1 MLSRRAR
8 RGRVCD
14 LPYRGRADAVGAL
27 ILKAMIAS
35 PSGGTPG
42 TPTGSPS
49 GISVYDSWAAE
60 APTASDDAPPGAPHG
75 PQLVVRTV
83 ATDDLPDTAT
93 ALVDRLPDT
102 HALAW
107 VRHGDGLVGW
117 GEALRFETFGP
128 GRFADA
134 DEAWRQVLGNAVVH
148 DDVNLPGSGLVAFGS
163 FAFDDV
169 SPGDESEDPAR
180 ASGVLIV
187 PRVVVGRRGE
197 KAWMTTISLVG
208 DRSAPVGEDLFSAYP
223 HEPVTAPGRVTLA
236 DGAVA
241 AADWPAVV
249 AEGIARIQTGD
260 LEKVV
265 LARDVVATTEHPL
278 DTRHLLGRLA
288 SAYDACWA
296 FSVDGMVGATPELL
310 VRSEKGLV
318 ASRVLAGTIR
328 REHSATDP
336 APGTHDG
343 GPGEEAAR
351 SGDDADLLRAAQLAR
366 SSKDLE
372 EHEFAVRSVAAAL
385 EPFCSSMNV
394 PEAPF
399 VLHLPNVMHLATDVT
414 GVLTDQHPG
423 SGRPAPSSLS
433 LAAALHPSAAVCG
446 TPTTAAR
453 SLIREIEG
461 LDRARYAGPVGWVGA
476 GGDGE
481 WGIALRSA
489 EISPA
494 DPHHIRLFAGC
505 GIVAASDPQ
514 AELAESEA
522 KLEPMRYAL
531 GASPR

>member
-1 MLSRRAR
+1 
-8 RGRVCD
+8 
-14 LPYRGRADAVGAL
+14 
-27 ILKAMIAS
+27 MIAS
-35 PSGGTPG
+35 PAGRTPG
-42 TPTGSPS
+42 ASTGTTVS
-49 GISVYDSWAAE
+49 GSWATV
-60 APTASDDAPPGAPHG
+60 APATPDRPRGAPLG
-75 PQLVVRTV
+75 PQLIVRTV
-83 ATDDLPDTAT
+83 AIDDLPDTPT

-102 HALAW
+102 NALAW

-134 DEAWRQVLGNAVVH
+134 DGAWRQVLDRAVVH
-148 DDVNLPGSGLVAFGS
+148 DDVGLPGSGLVAFGS

-169 SPGDESEDPAR
+169 SPGDEAEDPAR

-187 PRVVVGRRGE
+187 PRVVVGRRGDR
-197 KAWMTTISLVG
+197 AWMTTISLVG
-208 DRSAPVGEDLFSAYP
+208 DRSAPAGEDLLSAYP
-223 HEPVTAPGRVTLA
+223 HQPVTEPGRVVLA
-236 DGAVA
+236 DGAVG

-249 AEGIARIQTGD
+249 AEGITRIQTGE

-265 LARDVVATTEHPL
+265 LARDVVATAEHPL

-328 REHSATDP
+328 REH
-336 APGTHDG
+336 
-343 GPGEEAAR
+343 GPGSPDAPA
-351 SGDDADLLRAAQLAR
+351 DADLLHAAQLAR

-385 EPFCSSMNV
+385 EPFCTSMNV

-414 GVLTDQHPG
+414 GVLTDQNPV
-423 SGRPAPSSLS
+423 SGGRATSSLS

-476 GGDGE
+476 DGDGE

-489 EISPA
+489 EISPRN
-494 DPHHIRLFAGC
+494 PRHIRLFAGC

-531 GASPR
+531 GATS

>member
-1 MLSRRAR
+1 
-8 RGRVCD
+8 
-14 LPYRGRADAVGAL
+14 
-27 ILKAMIAS
+27 
-35 PSGGTPG
+35 
-42 TPTGSPS
+42 
-49 GISVYDSWAAE
+49 
-60 APTASDDAPPGAPHG
+60 
-75 PQLVVRTV
+75 
-83 ATDDLPDTAT
+83 
-93 ALVDRLPDT
+93 
-102 HALAW
+102 
-107 VRHGDGLVGW
+107 
-117 GEALRFETFGP
+117 
-128 GRFADA
+128 
-134 DEAWRQVLGNAVVH
+134 
-148 DDVNLPGSGLVAFGS
+148 
-163 FAFDDV
+163 
-169 SPGDESEDPAR
+169 
-180 ASGVLIV
+180 
-187 PRVVVGRRGE
+187 
-197 KAWMTTISLVG
+197 
-208 DRSAPVGEDLFSAYP
+208 
-223 HEPVTAPGRVTLA
+223 VTEPGRVALA
-236 DGAVA
+236 DGAVG

-249 AEGIARIQTGD
+249 AEGIARIQTGE

-265 LARDVVATTEHPL
+265 LARDVVATAEHPL

-328 REHSATDP
+328 REHGVTD
-336 APGTHDG
+336 A
-343 GPGEEAAR
+343 
-351 SGDDADLLRAAQLAR
+351 DDADLLRAAQLAR

-385 EPFCSSMNV
+385 EPYCSSMNV

-414 GVLTDQHPG
+414 GVLTDQRG
-423 SGRPAPSSLS
+423 GRAPSSLS

-476 GGDGE
+476 DGDGE

-489 EISPA
+489 EISPT
-494 DPHHIRLFAGC
+494 DPRHIRLFAGC

-531 GASPR
+531 GTTPPR

>member
-1 MLSRRAR
+1 
-8 RGRVCD
+8 
-14 LPYRGRADAVGAL
+14 
-27 ILKAMIAS
+27 MIAS
-35 PSGGTPG
+35 PAGRTPG
-42 TPTGSPS
+42 APTGFTVS
-49 GISVYDSWAAE
+49 GTWV
-60 APTASDDAPPGAPHG
+60 TDAPPPSDDSPRGAPDG

-83 ATDDLPDTAT
+83 AIDDLPDTPT
-93 ALVDRLPDT
+93 ALIDRLPDAK
-102 HALAW
+102 ALAW

-134 DEAWRQVLGNAVVH
+134 DEAWRQVLDRAVVH

-180 ASGVLIV
+180 ASGALIV
-187 PRVVVGRRGE
+187 PRVVVGRRGDR
-197 KAWMTTISLVG
+197 AWMTTISLVG
-208 DRSAPVGEDLFSAYP
+208 DRSAPVGDELLSAYP
-223 HEPVTAPGRVTLA
+223 HEPVTDPGKVVLA
-236 DGAVA
+236 DGAVG

-249 AEGIARIQTGD
+249 AEGVARIQTGELD
-260 LEKVV
+260 KVV
-265 LARDVVATTEHPL
+265 LARDVVATAEHPL
-278 DTRHLLGRLA
+278 DPRHLLGRLA

-328 REHSATDP
+328 REHGLGAPAATASPNVHGDP
-336 APGTHDG
+336 QSGADAPL
-343 GPGEEAAR
+343 A
-351 SGDDADLLRAAQLAR
+351 GDDADLLHAAQLAR

-414 GVLTDQHPG
+414 GVLTDQGP
-423 SGRPAPSSLS
+423 SGRRPPSSLS

-446 TPTTAAR
+446 TPTNAAR

-461 LDRARYAGPVGWVGA
+461 LDRGRYAGPVGWVGA
-476 GGDGE
+476 DGDGE

-489 EISPA
+489 EISPR
-494 DPHHIRLFAGC
+494 DRHHIRLFAGC

-531 GASPR
+531 GITPPR

>member
-1 MLSRRAR
+1 MIVSPA
-8 RGRVCD
+8 GR
-14 LPYRGRADAVGAL
+14 
-27 ILKAMIAS
+27 
-35 PSGGTPG
+35 TPG
-42 TPTGSPS
+42 APTGITVS
-49 GISVYDSWAAE
+49 GTWVTE
-60 APTASDDAPPGAPHG
+60 APSPSDDAPRGAPDG

-83 ATDDLPDTAT
+83 AIDDLPDTPT
-93 ALVDRLPDT
+93 ALVDRLPDSN
-102 HALAW
+102 ALAW

-134 DEAWRQVLGNAVVH
+134 DGAWRQVLDRALVH
-148 DDVNLPGSGLVAFGS
+148 DDVRLPGSGLVAFGS

-187 PRVVVGRRGE
+187 PRVVVGRRGNR
-197 KAWMTTISLVG
+197 AWTTTISLVG
-208 DRSAPVGEDLFSAYP
+208 DRSAPVGDELLSAYP
-223 HEPVTAPGRVTLA
+223 QQPVTDPGKVVLA
-236 DGAVA
+236 DGAVG

-249 AEGIARIQTGD
+249 AEGVARIQTGE

-265 LARDVVATTEHPL
+265 LARDIVATAEHPL

-328 REHSATDP
+328 REHGRGTQADP
-336 APGTHDG
+336 APERSREDEQ
-343 GPGEEAAR
+343 PNEDVARSEAALR
-351 SGDDADLLRAAQLAR
+351 EGDNADLLHAAQLAR

-414 GVLTDQHPG
+414 GVLTDLNPT
-423 SGRPAPSSLS
+423 SGRRPPSSLS

-476 GGDGE
+476 DGDGE

-489 EISPA
+489 EISPT
-494 DPHHIRLFAGC
+494 DRRHIRLFAGC

-531 GASPR
+531 GATP

>member
-1 MLSRRAR
+1 
-8 RGRVCD
+8 
-14 LPYRGRADAVGAL
+14 
-27 ILKAMIAS
+27 MIAS
-35 PSGGTPG
+35 PAGRTSDAQTGT
-42 TPTGSPS
+42 
-49 GISVYDSWAAE
+49 
-60 APTASDDAPPGAPHG
+60 TASGTWTLDAPAPVDDTPRGAPHG

-83 ATDDLPDTAT
+83 AIDDLPDTPT

-102 HALAW
+102 NALAW

-134 DEAWRQVLGNAVVH
+134 DDAWRRVLDRAVVH
-148 DDVNLPGSGLVAFGS
+148 DDVTLPGSGLVAFGS

-169 SPGDESEDPAR
+169 TPGDESEDPER

-187 PRVVVGRRGE
+187 PRVVVGRRGDR
-197 KAWMTTISLVG
+197 AWMTTISLVG
-208 DRSAPVGEDLFSAYP
+208 DRSAPVGDELLSAYP
-223 HEPVTAPGRVTLA
+223 HEAVINPGKVVLA
-236 DGAVA
+236 DGAVG

-249 AEGIARIQTGD
+249 AEGVARIQTGE

-265 LARDVVATTEHPL
+265 LARDVVATAEHPL
-278 DTRHLLGRLA
+278 DTRYLLGRLA

-328 REHSATDP
+328 REHGRGEDAAP
-336 APGTHDG
+336 A
-343 GPGEEAAR
+343 
-351 SGDDADLLRAAQLAR
+351 GDDADLLHAAQLAR

-414 GVLTDQHPG
+414 GVLTDQG
-423 SGRPAPSSLS
+423 ATSGRRPPSSLS

-446 TPTTAAR
+446 TPTNVAR

-476 GGDGE
+476 DGDGE

-489 EISPA
+489 EISPRNQR
-494 DPHHIRLFAGC
+494 HIRLFAGC

-531 GASPR
+531 GVPTPS

>member
-1 MLSRRAR
+1 
-8 RGRVCD
+8 
-14 LPYRGRADAVGAL
+14 
-27 ILKAMIAS
+27 MIAS
-35 PSGGTPG
+35 PSGGAPG
-42 TPTGSPS
+42 VPGASTAP
-49 GISVYDSWAAE
+49 YDVWVTE
-60 APTASDDAPPGAPHG
+60 APLPSDDAPRGAPDG

-83 ATDDLPDTAT
+83 AIDDLADGAT
-93 ALVDRLPDT
+93 ALIDRLPDT
-102 HALAW
+102 NALAW

-134 DEAWRQVLGNAVVH
+134 DDKWRTVLDRALVH
-148 DDVNLPGSGLVAFGS
+148 DDVALPGSGLVAFGS

-169 SPGDESEDPAR
+169 SPGDEEDAAR

-197 KAWMTTISLVG
+197 RSWLTTISLVG
-208 DRSAPVGEDLFSAYP
+208 DRSAPVGEDLLSAYP
-223 HEPVTAPGRVTLA
+223 RQPVTEPGRVALA
-236 DGAVA
+236 DGAVGA
-241 AADWPAVV
+241 EDWPAVV
-249 AEGIARIQTGD
+249 AEGIARIQAGE

-265 LARDVVATTEHPL
+265 LARDVVATAEQPI
-278 DTRHLLGRLA
+278 DTRHLLGRLTT
-288 SAYDACWA
+288 AYEACWT

-328 REHSATDP
+328 REHAEASSAADTGADD
-336 APGTHDG
+336 GT
-343 GPGEEAAR
+343 A
-351 SGDDADLLRAAQLAR
+351 DDADLLRAAQLAR

-414 GVLTDQHPG
+414 GVLTDQG
-423 SGRPAPSSLS
+423 AASARRPPSSLS

-453 SLIREIEG
+453 DLIREIEG

-476 GGDGE
+476 DGDGE

-489 EISPA
+489 EISA
-494 DPHHIRLFAGC
+494 KDRHHIRLFAGC
-505 GIVAASDPQ
+505 GIVAASDPA

-522 KLEPMRYAL
+522 KLDPMRYAL
-531 GASPR
+531 GTR

>member
-1 MLSRRAR
+1 MT
-8 RGRVCD
+8 
-14 LPYRGRADAVGAL
+14 
-27 ILKAMIAS
+27 AS
-35 PSGGTPG
+35 PGAPG
-42 TPTGSPS
+42 ASTTAYETW
-49 GISVYDSWAAE
+49 VTE
-60 APTASDDAPPGAPHG
+60 APPPSDDAPRGAPDG

-83 ATDDLPDTAT
+83 AIDDLPDGPT
-93 ALVDRLPDT
+93 ALIDRLPDT
-102 HALAW
+102 RALAW
-107 VRHGDGLVGW
+107 VRHGDGLAGW

-134 DEAWRQVLGNAVVH
+134 DDKWRQVLDRALVH
-148 DDVNLPGSGLVAFGS
+148 DDVRLPGSGLVAFGS

-169 SPGDESEDPAR
+169 SPGDEEEDPAR

-197 KAWMTTISLVG
+197 RAWLTTISLVG
-208 DRSAPVGEDLFSAYP
+208 DRSAPVGEDLLSAYP
-223 HEPVTAPGRVTLA
+223 VLPVTDPGHVALA
-236 DGAVA
+236 DGAVG

-249 AEGIARIQTGD
+249 AEGIARIQAGD

-265 LARDVVATTEHPL
+265 LARDVVATTEHPI
-278 DTRHLLGRLA
+278 DSRHLLGRLA
-288 SAYDACWA
+288 SAYDACWT

-328 REHSATDP
+328 REHAAASAS
-336 APGTHDG
+336 
-343 GPGEEAAR
+343 EASAR
-351 SGDDADLLRAAQLAR
+351 SADDADLLRAAQLAR

-414 GVLTDQHPG
+414 GVLTDQG
-423 SGRPAPSSLS
+423 TTSGRRPPSSLS

-453 SLIREIEG
+453 DLIREIEG

-476 GGDGE
+476 DGDGE

-489 EISPA
+489 ELSPTN
-494 DPHHIRLFAGC
+494 PHHIRLFAGC
-505 GIVAASDPQ
+505 GIVAASNPQ
-514 AELAESEA
+514 SELAESEA
-522 KLEPMRYAL
+522 KLDPMRYAL
-531 GASPR
+531 ATR